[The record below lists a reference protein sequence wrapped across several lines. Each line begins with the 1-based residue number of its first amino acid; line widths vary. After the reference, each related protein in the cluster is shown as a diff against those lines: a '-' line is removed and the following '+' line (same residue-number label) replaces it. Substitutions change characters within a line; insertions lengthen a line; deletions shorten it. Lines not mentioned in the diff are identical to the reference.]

1 MRPDAHT
8 AIVEAPHIGRYR
20 HHQICDRAIR
30 NGSMGQK
37 RAGANFLS
45 TTA

>member
-1 MRPDAHT
+1 MRPDAHI

-20 HHQICDRAIR
+20 HHQICDHAIR

-37 RAGANFLS
+37 HAGANCQS